1 MRIYRGLPQ
10 PGVRSFGNWVELV
23 FMGAILAIILANIA
37 NIASECNCC
46 PRRSSNSTVICSSDV
61 LNLSSLSGRI
71 VSLLSM
77 LWHKKKYF
85 FLSSI
90 RPYIIKQSTAVYAQQ
105 MCINNHQEGGF
116 DVKHLYAF
124 CFSGKPL
131 NVGHSSERTKN
142 EA

>member
-1 MRIYRGLPQ
+1 
-10 PGVRSFGNWVELV
+10 
-23 FMGAILAIILANIA
+23 
-37 NIASECNCC
+37 
-46 PRRSSNSTVICSSDV
+46 

-105 MCINNHQEGGF
+105 MCINNHQEGVLTLSTF
-116 DVKHLYAF
+116 MLFVSQESL
-124 CFSGKPL
+124 
-131 NVGHSSERTKN
+131 
-142 EA
+142 